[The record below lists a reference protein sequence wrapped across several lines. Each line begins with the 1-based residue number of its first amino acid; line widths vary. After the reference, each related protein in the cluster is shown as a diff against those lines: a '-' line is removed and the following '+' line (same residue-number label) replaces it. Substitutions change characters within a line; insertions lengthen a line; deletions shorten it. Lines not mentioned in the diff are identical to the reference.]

1 MKSRAV
7 PARDVG
13 EPRPWGPGG
22 MGWIVGLAIAALV
35 AVRAVERQIA
45 FASGGMG
52 RGCGPGEKDPAVI
65 EEMRGGERSPTATCL
80 HLGQPKPLTG
90 MMFREAD
97 FV

>member
-45 FASGGMG
+45 FASGGMDG
-52 RGCGPGEKDPAVI
+52 GCGPGEKDPAVI
-65 EEMRGGERSPTATCL
+65 EEMRGGERSPTQLVST
-80 HLGQPKPLTG
+80 
-90 MMFREAD
+90 
-97 FV
+97 

>member
-1 MKSRAV
+1 V
-7 PARDVG
+7 PARDAG
-13 EPRPWGPGG
+13 EPRPWGR
-22 MGWIVGLAIAALV
+22 GWIVGLVIAAFV
-35 AVRAVERQIA
+35 AVRAVDRQIA
-45 FASGGMG
+45 FASGGIG
-52 RGCGPGEKDPAVI
+52 RGCGPGEKDPSVI